1 MAGRRPEQRGRRRLP
16 TEVPTATELPTATE
30 GYIGAMLLIASM
42 KTRCCGFEKL
52 PHARTQS
59 GAADRS
65 VKTRPPVRRGQ
76 AQSKQ
81 ENRTNEATQTNSQK
95 PTATV
100 PFAPTSGAGARSWSV
115 QRTRSRRVRNREC
128 APSSRAVLLA
138 CCHAR
143 AWRDSTLIRGRVHH
157 VRAVDSPGT
166 QMHTR
171 IHKTQAGKSARHAPR
186 PRECAAR
193 ARARLGADEESVIED
208 HWGSTCRRC
217 FRAVPGACPTRGAQ
231 GQTAPRT

>member
-1 MAGRRPEQRGRRRLP
+1 VAGRRPEQRGRRRLP

-52 PHARTQS
+52 PHARTHAERCCRS
-59 GAADRS
+59 MREDAAAG
-65 VKTRPPVRRGQ
+65 PPRTGSEQ
-76 AQSKQ
+76 ARKP
-81 ENRTNEATQTNSQK
+81 ERTNGRANEAAQTNKQK
-95 PTATV
+95 PTAYGSV
-100 PFAPTSGAGARSWSV
+100 RAYQPAAPAHESRSV
-115 QRTRSRRVRNREC
+115 RRTRSRRVRNREC

-157 VRAVDSPGT
+157 VRAVDSPGS

-186 PRECAAR
+186 PREYAAR
-193 ARARLGADEESVIED
+193 ALRS
-208 HWGSTCRRC
+208 RRRKC
-217 FRAVPGACPTRGAQ
+217 H
-231 GQTAPRT
+231 